1 MSTAHPPELLSVIV
15 VSWNTCDVL
24 RACLRSVDTWLPA
37 ASYELI
43 VVDNASQDGSADMVA
58 REFAHAHLLRQTHN
72 LGFGAGANL
81 GMAAAH
87 GDLFLLLNSDA
98 LLVDGSLGELAHTL
112 RAQPADVG
120 LLGPRLMLP
129 DGRLQ
134 VSARRFP
141 SLGRLLLSELWL
153 HRLLGRPAAAER
165 LLGHHWDHASA
176 READWL
182 VGACLLLR
190 REVFARTGGFD
201 ASIFLYGEEVE
212 WCRRVRAAGYR
223 IAFRPEASVR
233 HLNHRSAE
241 RLFGDSGR
249 LDRCVLSEQQLLRRW
264 QGPWRAWLADGV
276 RLLGSLLRLLIFG
289 LWHRLRP
296 RDTYVAGVLDD
307 ARAMLAHYGRRLR
320 GRTWQPPV
328 TASDAPAVDTPVPDA
343 R

>member
-1 MSTAHPPELLSVIV
+1 MSASNAAALLSVIV
-15 VSWNTCDVL
+15 VSWNTRDVL

-37 ASYELI
+37 GSYELI
-43 VVDNASQDGSADMVA
+43 VVDNASQDGSVDMLRA
-58 REFAHAHLLRQTHN
+58 EFAHAQVLCQTTN
-72 LGFGAGANL
+72 LGFGAGANQ
-81 GMAAAH
+81 GMAAAR
-87 GDLFLLLNSDA
+87 GDLLLLLNSDA
-98 LLVDGSLGELAHTL
+98 LLVDDSLASLARTL
-112 RAQPADVG
+112 RTLPADVG
-120 LLGPRLMLP
+120 LVGPRLLLP

-153 HRLLGRPAAAER
+153 HRLLSRPAAAQR
-165 LLGHHWDHASA
+165 LLGHYWDHESA

-212 WCRRVRAAGYR
+212 WCQRVRAAGYR
-223 IAFRPEASVR
+223 IVFRPEACVR
-233 HLNHRSAE
+233 HLNHQSAD

-264 QGPWRAWLADGV
+264 QGPWHAWLADGV
-276 RLLGSLLRLLIFG
+276 RVLGSVLRLVAFSARH
-289 LWHRLRP
+289 WLRP
-296 RDTYVAGVLDD
+296 HDSYARGVRED
-307 ARAMLAHYGRRLR
+307 ARAMLAHYARRLR
-320 GRTWQPPV
+320 GRTWQ
-328 TASDAPAVDTPVPDA
+328 APATAPVAAHDV